1 MEDYIPAG
9 FTILNSNFLTNEIAT
24 SQETTNEN
32 SWRWSHVEKNP
43 DVVMAHSKNTWGT
56 SARYEYFVRADFAGT
71 FIYPPA
77 VVYLMYQP
85 DTRANTEFRRVI
97 VK

>member
-1 MEDYIPAG
+1 MEDYLPSG
-9 FTILNSNFLTNEIAT
+9 FTILNSKFKTNEIAT
-24 SQETTNEN
+24 NQETTND
-32 SWRWSHVEKNP
+32 SWRWSYTEKNP
-43 DVVMAHSKNTWGT
+43 DVVMAHAKSVWGNT
-56 SARYEYFVRADFAGT
+56 ARYEYFVRADFAGT

-97 VK
+97 IK

>member
-1 MEDYIPAG
+1 MEDYLPSG
-9 FTILNSNFLTNEIAT
+9 FTILNNSFKTNEIAT
-24 SQETTNEN
+24 SQETSD
-32 SWRWSHVEKNP
+32 SWRWSHTEKHP
-43 DVVMAHSKNTWGT
+43 DVVMAHAKNIWGSK
-56 SARYEYFVRADFAGT
+56 ARYEYFVRADFAGT

-85 DTRANTEFRRVI
+85 DTRANTEFRRVV